1 MSSGLSV
8 LTKPPE
14 QLQRAWWAE
23 PMHFGLL
30 PSNEISGNVFVTKE
44 HLLPWMSS
52 DIQVYILRGK
62 LCEHFRDQFLSP
74 YSLDSYL
81 KLKQM
86 EDRYPKSFT
95 FADAERMWKHYP
107 KSQIALSQ
115 KSQSRPFTCLKY
127 KVLWVWGFFGLG
139 GFSCLYCCFHNI
151 KIHFLFIF
159 LVAIVPKVWQ
169 LYERE
174 QENNYSDARQSSLE
188 YLESDWKASTLKW
201 QR

>member
-14 QLQRAWWAE
+14 QLQHAWWAE

-95 FADAERMWKHYP
+95 FADVEHMWKYYP

-127 KVLWVWGFFGLG
+127 KVLWVWGFFWFG
-139 GFSCLYCCFHNI
+139 GFFLSILLFSQHQNTFSFHFSCCHCSQGMTVI
-151 KIHFLFIF
+151 WKRT
-159 LVAIVPKVWQ
+159 
-169 LYERE
+169 RE
-174 QENNYSDARQSSLE
+174 
-188 YLESDWKASTLKW
+188 
-201 QR
+201 